1 MCALMPPMS
10 QVMSLALF
18 FRHQNVCAPPP
29 PKKKLFRGATAPL
42 RRLCVRMRVQ
52 DCCVGL
58 GEVVTVELKSNVKL
72 RHMLSTSIITVII
85 YTITIGCCEKLI
97 PGCFRKFGPGFGFRF
112 FYLLVSG
119 SHYYSKVSIEHKLFI
134 FVELC
139 SSI

>member
-10 QVMSLALF
+10 QVMSLAMF

-29 PKKKLFRGATAPL
+29 KLFRGATAPL

-72 RHMLSTSIITVII
+72 RYMLSTSIITFII

>member
-1 MCALMPPMS
+1 MRSDAT
-10 QVMSLALF
+10 
-18 FRHQNVCAPPP
+18 NVTGYVTRDVFSAPKCVRYHPPP
-29 PKKKLFRGATAPL
+29 PPPKKKKLFRGATAPL

-72 RHMLSTSIITVII
+72 RYMLSTSIITVII

-112 FYLLVSG
+112 YYLLVSG
-119 SHYYSKVSIEHKLFI
+119 SHYYSKVSIEHKLFS
-134 FVELC
+134 FR
-139 SSI
+139 